1 MPRKTKQK
9 LVVILGPTAS
19 GKSELAVRLAKKYN
33 GEIISADSR
42 QVYKYLNVGT
52 NKVPGKWQKIPLHP
66 PFIKGEIPHFSAEGG
81 SVLWRRKERSG
92 GILKGFVY
100 KNIPHHCIDFVHPR
114 KIYTVAEY
122 KICAQKAITKIQ
134 NRGNIPILVGGTGF
148 YIQAVVDGLMLPNV
162 PPNKKLRAILEKKST
177 EQLFDMLKKLDPE
190 RAKHIDAKNP
200 RRLIRAV
207 EICEA
212 TRTRIPQLQ
221 AKKEFQTLFIGIK
234 KNYTELKKTIE
245 KRSKKQIPG
254 VLQEI
259 TLLKK
264 MHIPVK
270 RIHELGF
277 EYRLGLEYLHTS
289 VMPDLTRLVFA
300 SAKRV
305 RHPVEHQRNELA
317 IMLAKENWRYAK
329 RQMTW
334 FKRDKRIT
342 WISTLRN
349 ADTLVER
356 FLHL

>member
-52 NKVPGKWQKIPLHP
+52 NKVPGKWRRHFVIASAAKQSRRLPRHP
-66 PFIKGEIPHFSAEGG
+66 A
-81 SVLWRRKERSG
+81 VSG
-92 GILKGFVY
+92 TPRNDMYFVY

-317 IMLAKENWRYAK
+317 IMLAKENWRYVK